1 MPQDGHSHIKPKAG
15 PFGRKG
21 LKGVAEA
28 SGSGS
33 SSTLLERQ
41 KRNRGRYIGPFS
53 EVHGIQS
60 LTIGDSQ

>member
-33 SSTLLERQ
+33 SSTLLKRQ
-41 KRNRGRYIGPFS
+41 KHNRCRYIGPFS
-53 EVHGIQS
+53 EVHGTLS
-60 LTIGDSQ
+60 LSIDDSQ